1 MEGYLTMSNREI
13 DRLKVIQN
21 TIDGRF
27 TQAAAAQMLAIS
39 DRQVR
44 RLCRKVEKEGNRG
57 IIHALKGRTS
67 NHLLPQWYKD
77 DALELVKRHYSDFG
91 PTFAAEKLLEN
102 HRLRIS
108 VNTLRKAMLGEGL
121 YRVKRHKPKHR
132 KWRERR
138 ACVGM
143 MAQLDGSEHAWFE
156 DRGHKCALLIFI
168 DDATSRI
175 LHGRFITV
183 EDTANLMACSMGYLK
198 RHGRPVAFYVD
209 KDSIYKVNRQ
219 ANIAEELRDETPLS
233 QFTRAMGEL
242 GIQMIF
248 ADSPQAKGRVERGFR
263 THQDRL
269 VKELRLAGISDMAS
283 GNEFLEKVYIPK
295 HNAKFAVVP
304 ARSAN
309 AHRVLLP
316 AHKLDGILCMKLD
329 RTVGNDYTLRYRN
342 KFLQLE
348 AQQEPRI
355 RPGNVVSVE
364 ERLDGSLHLKFKGSY
379 LRHRAVDK
387 RPYKGYYATNEAE
400 LKALAKPSKGTSVP
414 GREHPWRRMS
424 WMFKKSPENRP
435 SALQQSGH
443 F

>member
-27 TQAAAAQMLAIS
+27 KQADAAQMLGIS
-39 DRQVR
+39 DRHVR

-57 IIHALKGRTS
+57 IIHGLKGRPS

-77 DALELVKRHYSDFG
+77 EALELVKQHYPDFG
-91 PTFAAEKLLEN
+91 PTFANEKLFDN
-102 HRLRIS
+102 HGIRLS

-121 YRVKRHKPKHR
+121 YAAKPHKPKHR
-132 KWRERR
+132 KWRARR

-143 MAQLDGSEHAWFE
+143 LVQLDGSEHAWFE
-156 DRGHKCALLIFI
+156 DRGPKCALLIFI

-175 LHGRFITV
+175 LYGRFITV
-183 EDTANLMACSMGYLK
+183 EDTANLMTCAKAYLK
-198 RHGRPVAFYVD
+198 LHGRPVAFYVD

-219 ANIAEELRDETPLS
+219 ANVEEELRDETPLS

-242 GIQMIF
+242 GVQMIF

-283 GNEFLEKVYIPK
+283 ANEYLEKVYIPK
-295 HNAKFAVVP
+295 HNTKFAVAP
-304 ARSAN
+304 ASPAN
-309 AHRVLLP
+309 AHRVLRV
-316 AHKLDGILCMKLD
+316 AQKLDGILCLKLD
-329 RTVGNDYTLRYRN
+329 RTLANDYTLRYKNR
-342 KFLQLE
+342 FLQLE
-348 AQQEPRI
+348 QQQNVRI
-355 RPGNVVSVE
+355 RPGSVVSVE
-364 ERLDGSLHLKFKGSY
+364 ERLDGSLHLKFKGAY
-379 LRHRAVDK
+379 LHYEAIEK
-387 RPYKGYYATNEAE
+387 RPYKGYYATNKSE
-400 LKALAKPSKGTSVP
+400 LHGIARPLKGTSIP
-414 GREHPWRRMS
+414 GRKHPWRKMG
-424 WMFKKSPENRP
+424 WLFKKATPQGITT
-435 SALQQSGH
+435 QQQTGH